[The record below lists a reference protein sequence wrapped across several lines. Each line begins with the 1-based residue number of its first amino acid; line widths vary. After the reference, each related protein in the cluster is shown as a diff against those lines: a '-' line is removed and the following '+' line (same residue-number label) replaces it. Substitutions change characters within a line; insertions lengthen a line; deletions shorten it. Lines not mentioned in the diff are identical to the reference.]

1 MKTVKL
7 YDINPYRDEFEAT
20 VVSCTEKDGKFEAVF
35 DETLFFPE
43 EGGQDADKGVIY
55 VTGVSKEIPVLDVR
69 IKEDVIYH
77 IIDTPLE
84 AGCRIKGKIDYKR
97 RFDYMQQHSGEHIIS
112 GLAHNLYGCEN
123 VGFHLSEREVTL
135 DFDKLLSDSEV
146 RELELKANE
155 CIHKDIPVKAYYPT
169 DEELSGLNYRSK
181 KELTGPV
188 RIVEI
193 EGTDMCACCA
203 PHVKRTGQIGSIKFK
218 NWESHRGG
226 MRITICCGQR
236 AVLDHASLQDI
247 VSQVSAKLS
256 APAEK
261 VPEAL
266 NQAFEE
272 RDRVNDARI
281 RMQERYINL
290 LFETSE
296 KTNGNIIIFGDEL
309 DTKAMRDAVNK
320 AVKEVK
326 GYVGIFSGDD
336 ERGYNFVIGSESLDC
351 RELAKTLREKL
362 KAGCGGSAPQIQ
374 GSVKATALEIRGIF

>member
-20 VVSCTEKDGKFEAVF
+20 VVSCTPKDDKFEVIL

-55 VTGVSKEIPVLDVR
+55 VAGVSKEIPVLDVC
-69 IKEDVIYH
+69 IKEDVISH
-77 IIDTPLE
+77 ILE
-84 AGCRIKGKIDYKR
+84 APIEAGTKITGKIDYTR

-135 DFDKLLSDSEV
+135 DFNKLLTDEEV
-146 RELELKANE
+146 RTLELKANE
-155 CIHKDIPVKAYYPT
+155 CIYKDIPVKAYYPS

-193 EGTDMCACCA
+193 EGVDMCACCA
-203 PHVKRTGQIGSIKFK
+203 PHVKSTGQIGVIKFK
-218 NWESHRGG
+218 SWESHRGG
-226 MRITICCGQR
+226 MRITICCGRR

-261 VPEAL
+261 IPEAL

-281 RMQERYINL
+281 RMQDKYLNL

-296 KTNGNIIIFGDEL
+296 KINGNVFVFGDEL
-309 DTKAMRDAVNK
+309 DTKAMRDAVNR
-320 AVKEVK
+320 AVKETD

-336 ERGYNFVIGSESLDC
+336 ERGYNFVIGASSLDC